1 MKKILF
7 ALTCVAL
14 LSTIIIGCKGKDS
27 VNGGDPKTVL
37 IAFFERMSKKDLE
50 GAAKLATKD
59 SKSTMEMMK
68 KAMDMGE
75 TMKDKMGDGKVEET
89 DPAEE
94 FKNMK
99 IGEAKIDGDNAT
111 VSVSNPSKDD
121 RTFDFPLKKEE
132 GLWKV
137 DFSMSTLMKMG
148 MNEANKNMNNNNF
161 DTEGDEYNPMD
172 TSFSMEQLNKLMN
185 SDSLKMG
192 LEKLDSMMKTIDPE
206 KMKELKDAMNKMKN
220 ETNQ

>member
-1 MKKILF
+1 M
-7 ALTCVAL
+7 
-14 LSTIIIGCKGKDS
+14 IGCKGKDS

-68 KAMDMGE
+68 KAMEMGE
-75 TMKDKMGDGKVEET
+75 TMKDKMGDGKVEEN

-111 VSVSNPSKDD
+111 VSVSNPSKGEQA
-121 RTFDFPLKKEE
+121 FDFPLKKED
-132 GLWKV
+132 GQWKV

-148 MNEANKNMNNNNF
+148 MNEANKTMNNNDNNF
-161 DTEGDEYNPMD
+161 ESDGDEYNPMD
-172 TSFSMEQLNKLMN
+172 SSFSMEKLNKLMN

-192 LEKLDSMMKTIDPE
+192 LEKLDSLMKSIDPE
-206 KMKELKDAMNKMKN
+206 KMKEFKDIMNKVKKST
-220 ETNQ
+220 EQ